1 MFTKTK
7 GFKLFILLFAVLI
20 GLFVF
25 FPLFWLI
32 NTALKTS
39 DQTYSVSL
47 FFTSFTLDNLKKV
60 VTDPELL
67 RYMRNSLFVSFISSF
82 ASTLVSM
89 FAGFSFSKFH
99 YRGRGSF
106 MALIM
111 MAQAFPQAIL
121 LLTLYI
127 IMQKLGLDGS
137 YLSLILSYVAF
148 ILPVG
153 TWTLKAYF
161 DQLPDSL
168 IESAKIDGAGWLT
181 IIFKL
186 IFPISIPGVIS
197 TAIYGFVWSWNDL
210 LYSITLITNDQKR
223 TLAPGLTMKYLGEF
237 TNNWS
242 EMMAASIL
250 VSIPVTII
258 FILLQKY
265 FIAGLTAGAVK
276 E

>member
-1 MFTKTK
+1 MFTRTR
-7 GFKLFILLFAVLI
+7 GFKLFIIISSIIVGF
-20 GLFVF
+20 FVF
-25 FPLFWLI
+25 FPLFWMI

-39 DQTYSVSL
+39 DSTFKVSL
-47 FFTSFTLDNLKKV
+47 FFSDATLKNFINVITDAQILNYLK
-60 VTDPELL
+60 
-67 RYMRNSLFVSFISSF
+67 NSLFVSFFSAF
-82 ASTLVSM
+82 AGTLVSM
-89 FAGFSFSKFH
+89 FAGFSFSKFR
-99 YRGRGSF
+99 YRGRTSF
-106 MALIM
+106 MTLVM

-127 IMQKLGLDGS
+127 MMQKLHLDGS
-137 YLSLILSYVAF
+137 YMALVMSYIAF

-168 IESAKIDGAGWLT
+168 IESAKIDGASWPT
-181 IIFKL
+181 IIFKI
-186 IFPISIPGVIS
+186 IFPLSIPGVIS

-210 LYSITLITNDQKR
+210 LYSLTLITDDSRR
-223 TLAPGLTMKYLGEF
+223 TLAPGLVMKYMGEF

-242 EMMAASIL
+242 EMMAASIV

-258 FILLQKY
+258 FVALQKF
-265 FIAGLTAGAVK
+265 FIAGLTSGAVK

>member
-1 MFTKTK
+1 MFTRTR
-7 GFKLFILLFAVLI
+7 GFKLFIIISSIIVGF
-20 GLFVF
+20 FVF
-25 FPLFWLI
+25 FPLFWMI

-39 DQTYSVSL
+39 DSTFKVSL
-47 FFTSFTLDNLKKV
+47 FFSDATLKNFINVITDAQILNYLK
-60 VTDPELL
+60 
-67 RYMRNSLFVSFISSF
+67 NSLFVSFFSAF
-82 ASTLVSM
+82 AGTLVSM
-89 FAGFSFSKFH
+89 FAGFSFSKFR
-99 YRGRGSF
+99 YRGRTSF
-106 MALIM
+106 MTLVM

-127 IMQKLGLDGS
+127 MMQKLHLDGS
-137 YLSLILSYVAF
+137 YMALVMSYIAF

-168 IESAKIDGAGWLT
+168 IESAKIDGASWPT
-181 IIFKL
+181 IIFKI
-186 IFPISIPGVIS
+186 IFPLSIPGVIS

-210 LYSITLITNDQKR
+210 LYSLTLITDDSRR
-223 TLAPGLTMKYLGEF
+223 TLAPGLVMKYMGEF

-242 EMMAASIL
+242 EMMAASIV

-258 FILLQKY
+258 FVALQKY
-265 FIAGLTAGAVK
+265 FIAGLTSGAVK